1 MYYYMLESVIIPK
14 EWELSKAKEYLKTRM
29 DSVGF
34 EESQR
39 GLGA

>member
-1 MYYYMLESVIIPK
+1 K
-14 EWELSKAKEYLKTRM
+14 EWELSKAKEYLKARM
-29 DSVGF
+29 DSVRF